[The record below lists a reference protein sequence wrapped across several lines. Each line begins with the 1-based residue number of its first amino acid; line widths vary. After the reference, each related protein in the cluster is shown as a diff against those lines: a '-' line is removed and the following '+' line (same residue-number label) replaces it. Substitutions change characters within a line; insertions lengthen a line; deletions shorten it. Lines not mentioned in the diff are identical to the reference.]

1 MNGIWL
7 IRRTV
12 GIWSMSGQE
21 FLLIVEKVF
30 STGNE
35 PGGYVSIHLANVAR
49 VKYPVAG
56 LMPCCLLRGI

>member
-1 MNGIWL
+1 
-7 IRRTV
+7 
-12 GIWSMSGQE
+12 MSGQE